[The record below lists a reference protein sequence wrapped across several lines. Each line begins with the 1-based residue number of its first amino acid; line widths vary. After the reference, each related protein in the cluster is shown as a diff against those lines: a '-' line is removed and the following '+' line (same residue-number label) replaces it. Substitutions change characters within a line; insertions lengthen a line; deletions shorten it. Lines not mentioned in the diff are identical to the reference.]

1 MKAATGPMAKTHDPY
16 HVDWA
21 EVAARAR
28 AALGD
33 ESVTRVSDRLRMTMM
48 ATAGALRPGDT
59 AGRPFGTPAPGA
71 WDDPG
76 LPARQDQSRV

>member
-1 MKAATGPMAKTHDPY
+1 MKAATGPMAKTHDPH

-59 AGRPFGTPAPGA
+59 AGLRFGTPTSRA

-76 LPARQDQSRV
+76 LPARQDQNRV